1 MELNKEQLDKCL
13 EKIEN
18 LWENKIC
25 EICNEKNWNLGD
37 NIFVLKEYNGVVNKI
52 KIKKKKMIQPILT
65 VLCRNCGNMK
75 IINAIVFGIVND
87 KSGEFNNKLL

>member
-1 MELNKEQLDKCL
+1 MELNKKQLDKCS

-37 NIFVLKEYNGVVNKI
+37 NIFVLKEYHCIVNPF
-52 KIKKKKMIQPILT
+52 KKKEMVQPIFT
-65 VLCRNCGNMK
+65 ILCRNCGNMK
-75 IINAIVFGIVND
+75 IINAIVFGIVNN